1 MEFLFNSSLQIFALF
16 FTWISLLGVTISFV
30 IFLVEY
36 FFATGSKLK
45 VLYREVQENKK
56 NSQEWKEAIAH
67 ILLPDESHAT
77 TTNDLTIEQTQ
88 VDIIPEDIQN
98 EGDIKHELVH
108 TVDEI
113 IVTEVTSEGSNDAK
127 EDIDL
132 EIGWYASINEQ
143 DNEGEFVWAN
153 DSTEDESEET
163 QEEWT
168 LAEEDLYER
177 IKKPIKTSLQGD
189 IFVSNQPHTTLDT
202 PKEGSQKDSLI
213 VDDTPSDEILNEIQ
227 LHISRGD
234 YTRAHPLIIEWLSF
248 DRHHKTLNI
257 ALAEVYESESDYHR
271 AEILYADIIRKHG
284 KDADLLARLALML
297 SFAGKYQT
305 SYELYQEAYILDN
318 TSDEVISMLLN
329 LAALLGDYR
338 ASKEFA
344 DIYLKK
350 YPRHID
356 TLEVQ
361 AKNAL
366 ELRDGTLF
374 DKIITTL
381 RGLAWFDARTHAR
394 VADLMQE
401 RSDIGELYYNDK
413 FPE

>member
-1 MEFLFNSSLQIFALF
+1 MEFLFNPSLQIFALF
-16 FTWISLLGVTISFV
+16 FAWFSLAGVIISLV
-30 IFLVEY
+30 IFFVEY
-36 FFATGSKLK
+36 AFLMSNKFKA
-45 VLYREVQENKK
+45 LYREMREQKK
-56 NSQEWKEAIAH
+56 NSQEWKEVIAH
-67 ILLPDESHAT
+67 ILLPDESHAPIE
-77 TTNDLTIEQTQ
+77 NSMTIESEQR
-88 VDIIPEDIQN
+88 
-98 EGDIKHELVH
+98 GDWSESIEEIKNI
-108 TVDEI
+108 DDDA
-113 IVTEVTSEGSNDAK
+113 IVSDDSNKSE
-127 EDIDL
+127 EEIDL
-132 EIGWYASINEQ
+132 ETGWHVSTYEPDETDPEQ
-143 DNEGEFVWAN
+143 TMKTQDVE
-153 DSTEDESEET
+153 ESEKT
-163 QEEWT
+163 AQEWE
-168 LAEEDLYER
+168 LSEEELYER
-177 IKKPIKTSLQGD
+177 IKKPAKTSLQGD
-189 IFVSNQPHTTLDT
+189 IFVSNQPHTTLEIS
-202 PKEGSQKDSLI
+202 KEEDQIDVPIALDS
-213 VDDTPSDEILNEIQ
+213 PSDDLINEVH

-234 YTRAHPLIIEWLSF
+234 YTKAHPLIIEWLSF

-329 LAALLGDYR
+329 LAALLWDYR

-344 DIYLKK
+344 EIYLKK

-366 ELRDGTLF
+366 ELRDGVLF
-374 DKIITTL
+374 DKTVAIL

-401 RSDIGELYYNDK
+401 RGNIGELYYN
-413 FPE
+413 E

>member
-16 FTWISLLGVTISFV
+16 FTWISLIGVTISFV

-77 TTNDLTIEQTQ
+77 TANDLTIEQEQVNAISEGTQ
-88 VDIIPEDIQN
+88 SEENINQEII
-98 EGDIKHELVH
+98 HE
-108 TVDEI
+108 TDEI
-113 IVTEVTSEGSNDAK
+113 IVIEVTSEESDDTK

-132 EIGWYASINEQ
+132 EIGWHTSVTEQ
-143 DNEGEFVWAN
+143 DDEREFVWVH

-177 IKKPIKTSLQGD
+177 IKKPTKTSLQGD

-213 VDDTPSDEILNEIQ
+213 IDDTPSDEILNEIQ

-234 YTRAHPLIIEWLSF
+234 YTKAHPLIIEWLSF

-257 ALAEVYESESDYHR
+257 ALAEVYE
-271 AEILYADIIRKHG
+271 
-284 KDADLLARLALML
+284 
-297 SFAGKYQT
+297 
-305 SYELYQEAYILDN
+305 
-318 TSDEVISMLLN
+318 
-329 LAALLGDYR
+329 
-338 ASKEFA
+338 
-344 DIYLKK
+344 
-350 YPRHID
+350 
-356 TLEVQ
+356 
-361 AKNAL
+361 
-366 ELRDGTLF
+366 
-374 DKIITTL
+374 
-381 RGLAWFDARTHAR
+381 
-394 VADLMQE
+394 
-401 RSDIGELYYNDK
+401 
-413 FPE
+413 

>member
-16 FTWISLLGVTISFV
+16 FTWISLIGVIISLV
-30 IFLVEY
+30 IFFVEY
-36 FFATGSKLK
+36 LFAVGNRLQ
-45 VLYREVQENKK
+45 VIYREMKENKK

-67 ILLPDESHAT
+67 VLLPDESHAKT
-77 TTNDLTIEQTQ
+77 ENSSTIEQVQ
-88 VDIIPEDIQN
+88 VNTISGDTPDMNDIDQEITHKTDDNKEIKDTDKESNNIQ
-98 EGDIKHELVH
+98 D
-108 TVDEI
+108 
-113 IVTEVTSEGSNDAK
+113 
-127 EDIDL
+127 DIDL
-132 EIGWYASINEQ
+132 EIGWHTSITEEENYEFARTDDDKNQ
-143 DNEGEFVWAN
+143 SKEIQEEGELV
-153 DSTEDESEET
+153 
-163 QEEWT
+163 
-168 LAEEDLYER
+168 EEDLYER
-177 IKKPIKTSLQGD
+177 IKKPEKTSLQGD

-202 PKEGSQKDSLI
+202 PRELEQKETMSIHDI
-213 VDDTPSDEILNEIQ
+213 PSDELIREIH

-234 YTRAHPLIIEWLSF
+234 YTKAHPLIIEWLSF
-248 DRHHKTLNI
+248 DKHHKILNI
-257 ALAEVYESESDYHR
+257 ALAEVYESENDYHR

-297 SFAGKYQT
+297 SFAGKYQM

-318 TSDEVISMLLN
+318 SSDEVISMLLN

-338 ASKEFA
+338 ASREFA

-374 DKIITTL
+374 DKTITTL
-381 RGLAWFDARTHAR
+381 RSLAWFDARTHAR

-401 RSDIGELYYNDK
+401 QNTIWELYYNDK

>member
-1 MEFLFNSSLQIFALF
+1 MEFLFNSSLQTFALF
-16 FTWISLLGVTISFV
+16 FTWISLIGVTISFV

-36 FFATGSKLK
+36 FFATGGKLK
-45 VLYREVQENKK
+45 ALYREAQKNKK

-67 ILLPDESHAT
+67 ILLPDESHT
-77 TTNDLTIEQTQ
+77 TIANDLTIEQTE
-88 VDIIPEDIQN
+88 VDIIPEDIQS
-98 EGDIKHELVH
+98 EDGIEQEFVQKI
-108 TVDEI
+108 DET
-113 IVTEVTSEGSNDAK
+113 IVIEVTNEESDDTK

-132 EIGWYASINEQ
+132 EIGWHTSINEQ
-143 DNEGEFVWAN
+143 DDEREFVWVN
-153 DSTEDESEET
+153 SSTEDESEET

-168 LAEEDLYER
+168 LAKEDLYER
-177 IKKPIKTSLQGD
+177 IKKPTKTSLQGD
-189 IFVSNQPHTTLDT
+189 IFVSNQPYTTLDT
-202 PKEGSQKDSLI
+202 PKEKDQKDLPSA
-213 VDDTPSDEILNEIQ
+213 DNTPSDEILSEIQ

-234 YTRAHPLIIEWLSF
+234 YAKAHPLIIEWLSF
-248 DRHHKTLNI
+248 DRHHKILNI

-329 LAALLGDYR
+329 LSALLGDYR
-338 ASKEFA
+338 SSKEFA

-366 ELRDGTLF
+366 ELRDGILF

-381 RGLAWFDARTHAR
+381 RSLAWFDARTHAR

-413 FPE
+413 SPE